1 MENVKKIEDGL
12 SEADRNRFKISDFL
26 GEGSFGKV
34 YRCQDTKHNRM
45 VALKILKDDC
55 KTKKIIRDLF
65 KRECEF
71 SSNIGEEHLITTLEY
86 FMSDEQIYSV
96 MELIDGI
103 DLNVYLE
110 ELNSISLASFKIIAE
125 QIASGLHFF
134 HYHGLLHCD
143 LKPANIMINPENLKL
158 KIIDL
163 GLSHFKFEENIL
175 EKNMVAGTKGY
186 MSPEQAAGSKT
197 INPGSDIY
205 SVGAICYELL
215 TGSIP
220 KFDETGKLV
229 PPSSCY
235 GVDMGDDE
243 TDNQADAEVI
253 EEKTVKAITALDEM
267 ISVCLQTNSKNRFK
281 NAAEFR
287 EFLQKI
293 ESPPRVGITF
303 IRNLNE
309 SGGTRPTEHTMAYNE
324 SGKSS
329 GGSTSLSTQLLSG
342 NDEGTS
348 KTELLAPEKPAF
360 AVKPQAVKNE
370 APKETPAAR
379 AGAELKQQ
387 AENRQ
392 QPKKAAPDH
401 AVKTEKSA
409 PRPAVKEA
417 KREAKITAAPAFN
430 EIPSE
435 NNENVKKLVIILL
448 VLLAAGAILY
458 FI

>member
-12 SEADRNRFKISDFL
+12 AAGDRSRFKISYFL

-45 VALKILKDDC
+45 VALKILKEDS
-55 KTKKIIRDLF
+55 KSQKIVRDLF

-86 FMSDEQIYSV
+86 FISDDFVYSI

-110 ELNSISLASFKIIAE
+110 ELNSISLASFKTIAE

-143 LKPANIMINPENLKL
+143 LKPANIMINPDNLKL

-197 INPGSDIY
+197 INPASDIY

-215 TGSIP
+215 TGSTP
-220 KFDETGKLV
+220 RFDGTGKLM

-243 TDNQADAEVI
+243 SADKPDEKII
-253 EEKTVKAITALDEM
+253 EEKTVKAITALDQM
-267 ISVCLQTNSKNRFK
+267 ISTCLQANPKNRFK
-281 NAAEFR
+281 NAMEFR
-287 EFLQKI
+287 DFLQKI
-293 ESPPRVGITF
+293 ESPPRIGITF
-303 IRNLNE
+303 IRNHNE
-309 SGGTRPTEHTMAYNE
+309 NGEARPTEHTMAYDASAKN
-324 SGKSS
+324 
-329 GGSTSLSTQLLSG
+329 STSLSTQLLSG
-342 NDEGTS
+342 NDEEVS
-348 KTELLAPEKPAF
+348 KTQILGPEKPAF
-360 AVKPQAVKNE
+360 NVSQQSGKKPAQKVSRE
-370 APKETPAAR
+370 AGDDGELNPV
-379 AGAELKQQ
+379 AES
-387 AENRQ
+387 RQ
-392 QPKKAAPDH
+392 PVKKAA
-401 AVKTEKSA
+401 AEQNARMEKHTP
-409 PRPAVKEA
+409 PRPAVKDVKHAA
-417 KREAKITAAPAFN
+417 K
-430 EIPSE
+430 PSPTPVAE
-435 NNENVKKLVIILL
+435 SYSEESDNVKKLVIILL
-448 VLLAAGAILY
+448 VLLAMGALLY